1 MKQSF
6 KSKQMT
12 SLITA
17 NNLIE
22 DQLSNCLKNV
32 EEAVGSNVLL
42 FCGPIVYGADEFI
55 RDAVEKLDPKTQ
67 KLSLILETNGGYI
80 EVAQRIADTLRHHYT
95 IVDFFIPDHA
105 MSAGT
110 VLVMSGDSIF
120 MDYYSVLG
128 PIDPQ
133 LPKEGGMIPVLGYLK
148 QYERLIAKS
157 AKGNLTTAELAFLI
171 QKFDPAEL
179 YKYEQASELSVSLLK
194 EWLVKYKFKNW
205 KKTSTHGKTV
215 TAQMKKKR
223 AEDIARALNR
233 TDKWNSHGRGISMDV
248 LRSEDIKLQIE
259 DFGADPKIST
269 SLRVYHKL
277 IKDYASK
284 VGSKNVLHT
293 RDGFTWIGG

>member
-1 MKQSF
+1 
-6 KSKQMT
+6 MT

-22 DQLSNCLKNV
+22 KQLLQCLQEV
-32 EEAVGSNVLL
+32 EVAVGSDVLL

-55 RDAVEKLDPKTQ
+55 RDAVEGFVKKTPR
-67 KLSLILETNGGYI
+67 LSLILETNGGYI
-80 EVAQRIADTLRHHYT
+80 EVAQRIADTLRHHYSV
-95 IVDFFIPDHA
+95 VDFFIPDHA

-110 VLVMSGDSIF
+110 VLVMSGDSIY

-133 LPKEGGMIPVLGYLK
+133 LPKPDGGMIPVLGYLE
-148 QYERLIAKS
+148 QYKRLIAKS
-157 AKGNLTTAELAFLI
+157 AKGTLTTAELAFLV

-205 KKTSTHGKTV
+205 KTTSTHGKAV
-215 TAQMKKKR
+215 TPAMKKKR

-233 TDKWNSHGRGISMDV
+233 TDKWNSHGRGISMEV

-259 DFGADPKIST
+259 DFGADARISQA
-269 SLRVYHKL
+269 LRTYHKL

-284 VGSKNVLHT
+284 VGSRHVLHT
-293 RDGFTWIGG
+293 RDGFNWIG

>member
-1 MKQSF
+1 VESF
-6 KSKQMT
+6 
-12 SLITA
+12 
-17 NNLIE
+17 E
-22 DQLSNCLKNV
+22 
-32 EEAVGSNVLL
+32 
-42 FCGPIVYGADEFI
+42 
-55 RDAVEKLDPKTQ
+55 PKTPR
-67 KLSLILETNGGYI
+67 LSLILETNGGYI
-80 EVAQRIADTLRHHYT
+80 EVAQRIADTLRHHYS

-110 VLVMSGDSIF
+110 VLVMSGDSIH

-133 LPKEGGMIPVLGYLK
+133 LPKPDGGMIPVLGYLE
-148 QYERLIAKS
+148 QYKRLIVKS
-157 AKGNLTTAELAFLI
+157 AKGDLTTAELAFLI

-194 EWLVKYKFKNW
+194 EWLVRYKFKNW
-205 KKTSTHGKTV
+205 KTTSTHGKAV
-215 TAQMKKKR
+215 TPSMKKKR

-259 DFGADPKIST
+259 DFGKDPKVSQA
-269 SLRVYHKL
+269 LRTYHKL

-284 VGSKNVLHT
+284 IGSRNVLHT